1 MVLET
6 SAINRRPTQPVT
18 LAKIK
23 NVFSG
28 HGVYIT
34 FFYFPK
40 CFPWLTSSIS
50 PSTKLIYSQLTFIHI
65 PILVKAWKSNYT
77 LPSGLDEKD
86 TENGDQQQY
95 WWHWSQNLPHFPLL
109 LFMVIVLWCVRCF
122 TGKTKDRILEGR
134 KSGVFPHTLKKQR
147 HDHHYK
153 SNMCK

>member
-1 MVLET
+1 MVLEA
-6 SAINRRPTQPVT
+6 SVVSKRPQPVT

-28 HGVYIT
+28 HGVYIA

-50 PSTKLIYSQLTFIHI
+50 PLTKLICSQLTFIHI

-86 TENGDQQQY
+86 TENRDQQHTDDTGAKTSHTFLY
-95 WWHWSQNLPHFPLL
+95 YY
-109 LFMVIVLWCVRCF
+109 LW
-122 TGKTKDRILEGR
+122 
-134 KSGVFPHTLKKQR
+134 
-147 HDHHYK
+147 
-153 SNMCK
+153 